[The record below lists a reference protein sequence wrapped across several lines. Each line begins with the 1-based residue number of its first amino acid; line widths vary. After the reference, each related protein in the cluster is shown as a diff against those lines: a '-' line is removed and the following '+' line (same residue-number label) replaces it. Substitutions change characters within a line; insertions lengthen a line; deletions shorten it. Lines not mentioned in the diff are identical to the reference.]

1 MYKEFGR
8 EYNYN
13 KEITPPKSV
22 RESKCFKWIMNKIA
36 IYGGDETLEYSPS
49 GGHSRYLVKT
59 GWIIPKLNLVIW
71 QRDKYQ

>member
-1 MYKEFGR
+1 MNKNFSRDYSYKH
-8 EYNYN
+8 
-13 KEITPPKSV
+13 EITPPKHIRKSDW
-22 RESKCFKWIMNKIA
+22 FKSLMDKIA

-71 QRDKYQ
+71 QRDKYK